1 MVVRDYSLLTSK
13 TVPRNLD
20 AKCGPVTPVV
30 WPACKVCS
38 LVKENFMSVL

>member
-20 AKCGPVTPVV
+20 AKCGPVV
-30 WPACKVCS
+30 WPAFKVCS